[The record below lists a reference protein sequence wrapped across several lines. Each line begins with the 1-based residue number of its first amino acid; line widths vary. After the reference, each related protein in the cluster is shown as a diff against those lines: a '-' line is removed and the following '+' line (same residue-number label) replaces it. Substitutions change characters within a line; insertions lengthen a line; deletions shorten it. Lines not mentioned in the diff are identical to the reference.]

1 MGRVAHFEL
10 SAENMDRAITF
21 YREVFGW
28 NIFKWDGP
36 MEYWLVSTGDPST
49 PGIDG
54 AIVSRDQQPVPVI
67 NTINV
72 DSIDDTI
79 AKVTASGGTVMMP
92 KGPVPGVGYLAYCT
106 DSEGNAFGLMQAD
119 TSAA

>member
-10 SAENMDRAITF
+10 SAEDMDRAITF

-36 MEYWLVSTGDPST
+36 MEYWLISTGDPST

-54 AIVSRDQQPVPVI
+54 AIVSRDQQPMPVV

-72 DSIDDTI
+72 DSIDGTV
-79 AKVTASGGTVMMP
+79 AKVTARGGTVIMP

-119 TSAA
+119 PSAT

>member
-10 SAENMDRAITF
+10 SAEDMDRAITF
-21 YREVFGW
+21 YRNVFGW
-28 NIFKWDGP
+28 TISKWDGP
-36 MEYWLVSTGDPST
+36 IEYWLISTGDPST

-72 DSIDDTI
+72 DSIDDTV

-119 TSAA
+119 PSAT

>member
-54 AIVSRDQQPVPVI
+54 AIVSREQQPVPVI

>member
-36 MEYWLVSTGDPST
+36 MEYWLVSTGDAST

-54 AIVSRDQQPVPVI
+54 AIVSREQQPVPVI

-72 DSIDDTI
+72 DSVDDTV
-79 AKVTASGGTVMMP
+79 AKATALGGTVMMP
-92 KGPVPGVGYLAYCT
+92 KSPVPGVGYLAYCT
-106 DSEGNAFGLMQAD
+106 DSEGNAFGIMQAD
-119 TSAA
+119 PSVQ